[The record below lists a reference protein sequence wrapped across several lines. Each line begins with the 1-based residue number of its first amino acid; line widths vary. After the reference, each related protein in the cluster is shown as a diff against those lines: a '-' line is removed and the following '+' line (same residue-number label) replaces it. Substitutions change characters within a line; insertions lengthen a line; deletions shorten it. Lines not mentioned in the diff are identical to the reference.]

1 MEKPKKETTSAETWL
16 KMDLE
21 MQSGAIWNDEKSN
34 CRKKKKKIKTYELPE
49 EPNYIEFE
57 NGTSLS
63 SCILSCF

>member
-49 EPNYIEFE
+49 GPII
-57 NGTSLS
+57 S
-63 SCILSCF
+63 